1 MFADVMKHI
10 GILITFALAV
20 QALVLPSCERIDGGI
35 PEEKQGPD
43 SLWTCIHLKD
53 NPAVRHADIFVYSD
67 GKMKKLEGFAHL
79 ESASDSASF
88 LLPVGD
94 KIAVCIANSGRQFN
108 IEALDSFD
116 SMELL
121 RLYYCDEMKGRP
133 MMRGTAV
140 CSAGDTVG
148 IKLESPLCSVILNT
162 VEHSFPG
169 YKRLEDPVVYI
180 ERANAFV
187 EALRFDT
194 FIPSETL
201 SDTCGLRGLMWD
213 RLPCDIGMYPQHPG
227 TVLQIYPNES
237 SMTPSVLVVEGT
249 VTGEGPCRFTAN
261 LPLMSCGNAVDI
273 DLMIGDKASAY
284 KFSVS
289 KR

>member
-1 MFADVMKHI
+1 MFADVMKNI
-10 GILITFALAV
+10 GILILFALAV
-20 QALVLPSCERIDGGI
+20 QALVLPSCERIDDGI

-108 IEALDSFD
+108 AEALGSYD
-116 SMELL
+116 SMEIL
-121 RLYYCDEMKGRP
+121 RLYYSDEVKGAP

-140 CSAGDTVG
+140 CCAGDTLG
-148 IKLESPLCSVILNT
+148 IKAESPLCSVELT
-162 VEHSFPG
+162 SVEHSFPG
-169 YKRLEDPVVYI
+169 YKRLEDPVVYV
-180 ERANAFV
+180 EKANAFV
-187 EALRFDT
+187 EALRFDS
-194 FIPSETL
+194 FIPSETV
-201 SDTCGLRGLMWD
+201 SDTSGMRGLMWD
-213 RLPCDIGMYPQHPG
+213 RLPCDIGMYPQYPG
-227 TVLQIYPNES
+227 TILQFYPNES
-237 SMTPSVLVVEGT
+237 ALTPTVLVVEGKMT
-249 VTGEGPCRFTAN
+249 DGAKCRFTAN
-261 LPLMSCGNAVDI
+261 LPLMSCGDFVEAQLEI
-273 DLMIGDKASAY
+273 EDKPSKY
-284 KFSVS
+284 KFSLS

>member
-1 MFADVMKHI
+1 MKDI
-10 GILITFALAV
+10 GIIFITAISLMAAALNA
-20 QALVLPSCERIDGGI
+20 CERIDDGTA
-35 PEEKQGPD
+35 PAEEVPD

-53 NPAVRHADIFVYSD
+53 VGTIDHADIFVYND
-67 GKMKKLEGFAHL
+67 GKLKKLEGYMRL
-79 ESASDSASF
+79 KSSYDSASF
-88 LLPVGD
+88 LLPEGD

-133 MMRGTAV
+133 MMRGTTV

-249 VTGEGPCRFTAN
+249 VTGEGPCRFTTN

-273 DLMIGDKASAY
+273 DLMIGDKPSAY